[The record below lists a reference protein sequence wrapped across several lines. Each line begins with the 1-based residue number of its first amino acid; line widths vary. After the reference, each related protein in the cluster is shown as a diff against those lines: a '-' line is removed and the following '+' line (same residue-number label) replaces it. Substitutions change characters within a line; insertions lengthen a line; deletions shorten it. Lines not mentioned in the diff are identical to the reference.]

1 MPPLQWMSTY
11 ATHQDEHTHT
21 HARARGGTHMHA
33 CTCTH
38 TYTHAHAERTHARA
52 HTHTHTHTH
61 TSTRMKFSTELLRTN
76 ANEILV
82 VVVAIS
88 SLARNLGKNL
98 RFIPRPRFLFFF
110 FLSGDQ
116 LMHTSSTFQARIRPL
131 WLSEIWCALLCTF
144 AHVGHRSDE

>member
-1 MPPLQWMSTY
+1 MPPFQWMSTY

-21 HARARGGTHMHA
+21 HTHARGHTYARMHMYAHIHA
-33 CTCTH
+33 CTCR
-38 TYTHAHAERTHARA
+38 THARARA

-61 TSTRMKFSTELLRTN
+61 VHTY
-76 ANEILV
+76 EIFDRV
-82 VVVAIS
+82 TKNKCT
-88 SLARNLGKNL
+88 RNLGGCGGY
-98 RFIPRPRFLFFF
+98 FLACEEFSGRIYDSFPARAFFFF

-144 AHVGHRSDE
+144 AHVGHRSNE

>member
-21 HARARGGTHMHA
+21 HTHARGGTHMHA

-61 TSTRMKFSTELLRTN
+61 VHTY
-76 ANEILV
+76 EIFDRV
-82 VVVAIS
+82 TKNKCK
-88 SLARNLGKNL
+88 RNLGGCGGY
-98 RFIPRPRFLFFF
+98 FLACEEFSGRIYDSFPARAFFF